1 MERCK
6 NLNSRHFKVR
16 TCICALQLELEER
29 CASYQN
35 DLFQLREELMT
46 LQHAVDEK
54 EVSNA
59 KLIDEVL
66 AFLHSDFVIDG
77 QAALHG
83 RLKTSHP
90 FCNENIILAALK
102 QLSYL
107 WKDLVDRKGTLERA
121 VAKLSVSENNSSG
134 ISSNDENDGRKLA
147 AFLPPAVDSFGL
159 ETIIEDERGEE
170 DNPFEAPLD
179 DQPGSIAFIEPK
191 PNQVQ
196 IQRRS
201 LSVPLVSSF
210 TQTEG
215 FEQETS
221 DNANSG
227 AAELEEL
234 EEKCRRLACEVNFSI
249 LHLFNCFSRIDYA
262 GTRRGMPAFRIC
274 R

>member
-1 MERCK
+1 MC
-6 NLNSRHFKVR
+6 L
-16 TCICALQLELEER
+16 LQLELEDR
-29 CASYQN
+29 CTSYQN

-54 EVSNA
+54 EVANA

-90 FCNENIILAALK
+90 FSSNENLILAALK

-107 WKDLVDRKGTLERA
+107 WKDLVDRKGTLERT
-121 VAKLSVSENNSSG
+121 VAKLSVSESNSSV
-134 ISSNDENDGRKLA
+134 ITLHEENDERKLA

-170 DNPFEAPLD
+170 DNRLEAPLD
-179 DQPGSIAFIEPK
+179 DQPGSIAFIETK

-201 LSVPLVSSF
+201 LNAPLVSTF
-210 TQTEG
+210 TQTDG
-215 FEQETS
+215 LEQETG
-221 DNANSG
+221 DNAN
-227 AAELEEL
+227 LEVVQL
-234 EEKCRRLACEVNFSI
+234 EQLQQKCNRLESEVNFPI
-249 LHLFNCFSRIDYA
+249 PHI
-262 GTRRGMPAFRIC
+262 
-274 R
+274 